1 MDMANIAVRSMT
13 PPVQGP
19 QEVRSSAPVS
29 GAVPAAGEREQ
40 KAAPL
45 YDTYVPE
52 DKSVKQ
58 SAGLYRLSHDEDG
71 TPRIEF
77 DPPQEAEETT
87 TNTDAVDREIEALKK
102 KQEQL
107 KQQLNAAADPAE
119 AEKLEKQL
127 AQTESELRQ
136 KDNDAYRRRNA
147 VIS

>member
-1 MDMANIAVRSMT
+1 MDLPNIAVRSMGQS
-13 PPVQGP
+13 VQGP
-19 QEVRSSAPVS
+19 REVRSSAAVS
-29 GAVPAAGEREQ
+29 GASAAAGEKEQ

-58 SAGLYRLSHDEDG
+58 SAGIYRLSHEEDG
-71 TPRIEF
+71 TPKIAF
-77 DPPQEAEETT
+77 DRPEDVEETT
-87 TNTDAVDREIEALKK
+87 TNTDAVDREIESLKK

-127 AQTESELRQ
+127 ARTESELRQ

>member
-1 MDMANIAVRSMT
+1 MDLTSMAVRSAAQ
-13 PPVQGP
+13 PLQGAR
-19 QEVRSSAPVS
+19 EVSSAASVS
-29 GAVPAAGEREQ
+29 GAVPTAGEKEQ

-71 TPRIEF
+71 APKIEF
-77 DPPQEAEETT
+77 DRPEEAEETT
-87 TNTDAVDREIEALKK
+87 INTDAVDREIQTLKRK
-102 KQEQL
+102 REQL
-107 KQQLNAAADPAE
+107 EQQLNAAADPAE
-119 AEKLEKQL
+119 AERLAQQL

-147 VIS
+147 VVS